1 MWWFSLAR
9 RMYFTNCIFRYI
21 DSISIHTSFTECCDQ
36 ISHCTSNLQAA
47 RRVDCNVQKPSY
59 WTRLFA
65 NYNFYQDFAMRPQ
78 YVSPQAMFLTRGQ
91 NIPDVI
97 SNYEEQI
104 YQLHKEHHNALQDL
118 LSDRKK
124 AQEIM
129 DIQKEELDRLRS
141 DFSLLQADR
150 GVAQKIMDTQQAELE
165 RTRNEASLLH
175 PIAHPISKQL
185 VGWIVSTISCP
196 MPSNPFAQNGS
207 S

>member
-1 MWWFSLAR
+1 
-9 RMYFTNCIFRYI
+9 
-21 DSISIHTSFTECCDQ
+21 
-36 ISHCTSNLQAA
+36 
-47 RRVDCNVQKPSY
+47 
-59 WTRLFA
+59 
-65 NYNFYQDFAMRPQ
+65 MRPQ

-150 GVAQKIMDTQQAELE
+150 GVAQKIMDTQQASGVEEKIILS
-165 RTRNEASLLH
+165 A
-175 PIAHPISKQL
+175 
-185 VGWIVSTISCP
+185 
-196 MPSNPFAQNGS
+196 
-207 S
+207 